1 MQELEELLDD
11 DEDMS
16 DMYLERKREARL
28 AAAIS
33 DNEGSLEGLKE
44 AASDEDPLAEDMA
57 PSSQRRRSLAEPAS
71 PWASVAL
78 HAGQAAPEARGL
90 CLHVHACMHIA
101 EGRFCGIPSP
111 SSCTCSWHMTSLS

>member
-33 DNEGSLEGLKE
+33 DNEGSLEGLE
-44 AASDEDPLAEDMA
+44 EEASDEDPMAEDMA

-90 CLHVHACMHIA
+90 CFHAFMHAC
-101 EGRFCGIPSP
+101 R
-111 SSCTCSWHMTSLS
+111 